1 MFQIL
6 NEDDL
11 QRAREAFFRDKRAI
25 YGDVLEY
32 HRKHWKSKESK
43 EWLMEH
49 MWLPWIGGQRPYFG
63 RVKME
68 KFLNFYGIKI
78 DIV

>member
-1 MFQIL
+1 
-6 NEDDL
+6 
-11 QRAREAFFRDKRAI
+11 
-25 YGDVLEY
+25 
-32 HRKHWKSKESK
+32 
-43 EWLMEH
+43 MEH
-49 MWLPWIGGQRPYFG
+49 LWLPWIGGQRPYFG